1 MPADI
6 CEQIHHPVC
15 ESTSTQTNEPARSQT
30 PSQDPREGGN
40 RWRLDIGG
48 LSLHATVP
56 EGWQLV
62 ETDPAYD
69 GFLSLDPTWPHDCPR
84 DVAVELTLEPPR
96 YHQAATF
103 EELPCVFDTEETW
116 QVRRDG
122 DDLLLRL
129 AIPEPAIPG
138 TAIPGTAIPDT
149 TASTSGTDPYLW
161 LARFAAD
168 PSSSNGITVHCGRQ
182 LCHGDTEKA
191 AAKRGLLQNPL
202 HYPLDQLLLDFL
214 LPSYSGFICHAA
226 GLFRH
231 GQAILCAGKSGAGKT
246 TISRLAAAQSH
257 LEVLSDDRVVL
268 RQDSAGPRLYGTPWP
283 GEGRMAV
290 PASAPLAALV
300 FLRHADEGAT
310 HDTLT
315 PLAPAQALDRL
326 LPVSSILWFDGVR
339 MEAAL
344 DVCAELVASVP
355 AYELSFRPEPSAL
368 DLLEPLFR
376 DPSHAKER

>member
-1 MPADI
+1 MPVDVS
-6 CEQIHHPVC
+6 EHKDFHVSP
-15 ESTSTQTNEPARSQT
+15 RSSEAS
-30 PSQDPREGGN
+30 PSQMPSQAPSPRPGQDCT
-40 RWRLDIGG
+40 RWRLDVGG
-48 LSLHATVP
+48 LSLQATVP

-69 GFLSLDPTWPHDCPR
+69 GFLGLAPPGSHDCPS

-96 YHQAATF
+96 LSQAATF
-103 EELPCVFDTEETW
+103 EELPRVFDTEETW

-129 AIPEPAIPG
+129 SIPAPLPRGPAP
-138 TAIPGTAIPDT
+138 TES
-149 TASTSGTDPYLW
+149 ASPITRSDYLW

-168 PSSSNGITVHCGRQ
+168 PARCRRITVHCGRQ
-182 LCHGDTEKA
+182 LCHGDVEAPSTQ
-191 AAKRGLLQNPL
+191 RGLLQNPL

-214 LPSYSGFICHAA
+214 LPSHGGFVCHAA
-226 GLFRH
+226 GLFHCGR
-231 GQAILCAGKSGAGKT
+231 AILCAGKSGAGKT
-246 TISRLAAAQSH
+246 TISRLAATHAH

-300 FLRHADEGAT
+300 FLRHADEGAP

-315 PLAPAQALDRL
+315 PLSPAQALDRL

-344 DVCAELVASVP
+344 DVCAELVATVP

-376 DPSHAKER
+376 DPSHTRER